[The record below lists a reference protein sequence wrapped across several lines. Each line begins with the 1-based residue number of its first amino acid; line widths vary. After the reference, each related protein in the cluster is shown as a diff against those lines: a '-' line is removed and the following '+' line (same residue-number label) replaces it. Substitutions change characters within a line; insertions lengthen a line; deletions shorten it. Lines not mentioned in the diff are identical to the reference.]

1 MKLSFLCLCQ
11 KILGVALDIN
21 LYFQPLFPKLFVV
34 ESFSWASWNDTSS
47 ILGADLSSY
56 HNMMQDPSSKI
67 HLLSSELQSGGFGWI
82 DANYRRAIK
91 CVLCSFWYNILLHF
105 GIKLPS
111 NFLTIDNYV
120 PDSLGEIFQKRFSY
134 ANHQHGLFCFFF

>member
-1 MKLSFLCLCQ
+1 M
-11 KILGVALDIN
+11 
-21 LYFQPLFPKLFVV
+21 FPKLFVV

-120 PDSLGEIFQKRFSY
+120 PDSLGEIFKKDFHTQIINTAFFASFFSKVKT
-134 ANHQHGLFCFFF
+134 LFLQ